1 MAPGVPAAG
10 ERVFKESVSHFG
22 MVDMNEERVKNGQE
36 SNGPVTDE
44 GRNPER
50 APEGL
55 PEEDQNL
62 EDLSGEAL
70 IEQVR
75 SLQKSRDEIADR
87 HLRLQAEV
95 ENMKKRHQKE
105 KQDWQRFANEKLIK
119 EILPVVDNLESALG
133 HAADANAVEALREG
147 VELTLK
153 GLREALDRAGVEKVE
168 TEGEVFDPSYHEAIS
183 VQEDPNRAAGTVL
196 HELQTGYVLNGRL
209 IRPALV
215 VVNQGT
221 SGEGKGL
228 SSDAAF
234 ESEKE

>member
-1 MAPGVPAAG
+1 MLNVTFDRAPEG
-10 ERVFKESVSHFG
+10 EKTIH
-22 MVDMNEERVKNGQE
+22 MNEEHVKGGQE
-36 SNGPVTDE
+36 SNGAVSDE
-44 GRNPER
+44 GKNLEGTPED
-50 APEGL
+50 L

-62 EDLSGEAL
+62 EELSREAL

-75 SLQKSRDEIADR
+75 LLQESRDEIADR
-87 HLRLQAEV
+87 HLRVQAEM
-95 ENMKKRHQKE
+95 ENLKKRHQKE

-119 EILPVVDNLESALG
+119 EILPVVDNLESALS

-153 GLREALDRAGVEKVE
+153 GLREALGRAGVEEVE
-168 TEGEVFDPSYHEAIS
+168 TEDEPFDPSYHEAIS

-196 HELQTGYVLNGRL
+196 HELQKGYVLNGRL
-209 IRPALV
+209 VRPALV

-228 SSDAAF
+228 SSDTAF
-234 ESEKE
+234 ESENE